1 MPHLPLELIVRILL
15 GSTSVGKFGKVCAA
29 FRPAGISS
37 H

>member
-1 MPHLPLELIVRILL
+1 MTSPLELIVRIVL
-15 GSTSVGKFGKVCAA
+15 GSTSVSKARKVCEA

>member
-1 MPHLPLELIVRILL
+1 MTSPLELIVRIVL
-15 GSTSVGKFGKVCAA
+15 GSTSVGKFCRVCEA